1 MKQKIDEKAF
11 LFLNQKKQKHSKVL
25 HINHKALEMQNYLK
39 PENVNSIQMSKFV
52 FSARTRML
60 DLGANFPKKY
70 EGKTKCRLGCDQL
83 DSQEHLLDCPH
94 LIENE
99 IIVASNE
106 VVYEDL
112 FSSEVHKQLK
122 IAAILESKFRLR
134 KQKVQ

>member
-1 MKQKIDEKAF
+1 
-11 LFLNQKKQKHSKVL
+11 
-25 HINHKALEMQNYLK
+25 
-39 PENVNSIQMSKFV
+39 
-52 FSARTRML
+52 ML

-70 EGKTKCRLGCDQL
+70 EEKTKCRLWCDQL

-112 FSSEVHKQLK
+112 FSSELHKKMK
-122 IAAILESKFRLR
+122 IAAILDSKFRLR
-134 KQKVQ
+134 KQIIRI